1 MQLAEDTVLFRSH
14 DEMSCILRVL
24 STVITEFYF
33 LVFLGW
39 NHGLGSLVSV
49 LLLVIETLCVP
60 VDAGCDLDGKL
71 WVRDSLYIM
80 SL

>member
-1 MQLAEDTVLFRSH
+1 MGVPGHNPLHIHMRSYLFLSFLAFLDDLF
-14 DEMSCILRVL
+14 V
-24 STVITEFYF
+24 F